1 MPEKMTVKLGISS
14 CLLGEPVR
22 YDGQHKHDHYLTDVL
37 GKYVE
42 WLPVCPE
49 VECGLPVPREAMHL
63 TGNAGAPRLVTV
75 RTGIDLTGKMQ
86 AWCAGKLDELE
97 KQELCGFVFKSK
109 SPSSG
114 LLKVKVFNAEG
125 IPEKN
130 GVGIFARAFTE
141 RFPLLPVE
149 EEGRLR
155 DAAIRDRF
163 IDQAAVYAR
172 WLEYLKN
179 DASLKGLQDFHARH
193 KYMIMAHNP
202 GAVAALGRIA
212 AGADGRKIKD
222 VQAEYLELLTAAL
235 KRQATIRKNT
245 NVLQHIAGYFK
256 KELES
261 FEKLEL
267 QESIEEYHKG
277 NFPLLATLVLLRHF
291 AKKYDKHYLLEQY
304 YLNPGPM
311 ELYLK
316 YHV

>member
-1 MPEKMTVKLGISS
+1 MTVKLGISS

-22 YDGQHKHDHYLTDVL
+22 YDGQHKHDRYLTDVL

-42 WLPVCPE
+42 WVPVCPE

-63 TGNAGAPRLVTV
+63 TGSADAPRLVTIRSGV
-75 RTGIDLTGKMQ
+75 DLTEKMQ
-86 AWCAGKLDELE
+86 TWCAKKLGELE
-97 KQELCGFVFKSK
+97 KQELCGYVFKSK

-114 LLKVKVFNAEG
+114 LLKVKVFNAKG
-125 IPEKN
+125 IPEKK

-141 RFPLLPVE
+141 HFPLLPVE
-149 EEGRLR
+149 EEGRLH
-155 DAAIRDRF
+155 DAAIRDCF
-163 IDQAAVYAR
+163 IDHVAVYGR
-172 WLEYLKN
+172 WLEYLKD
-179 DASLKGLQDFHARH
+179 DASIKGLQDFHARH
-193 KYMIMAHNP
+193 KYMIMAHSP
-202 GAVAALGRIA
+202 EDVATLGRIVAEA
-212 AGADGRKIKD
+212 AGKKAEEVQTEYIK
-222 VQAEYLELLTAAL
+222 LLTSAL
-235 KRQATIRKNT
+235 KLQATIRKNT

-261 FEKLEL
+261 FEKLEI

-291 AKKYDKHYLLEQY
+291 AKKYDKRYLLDQY
-304 YLNPGPM
+304 YLNPSPM